1 VDATEVETRER
12 ALEVMVFWG
21 DNALLRVDHLGT
33 ARSYCVGEG
42 DADVVIGAELLG
54 TPRLELL
61 TADGALVIPR
71 GAHGELTVGEAC
83 ITLEVLIQSGHARA
97 DRPDAWSYPLPPFAC
112 ARVCHRGFTFV
123 VRSVNAGKPVGM
135 HEGAAIDYRQ
145 QLWTGLSLALHLV
158 FLGAMYL
165 MPPGA
170 SALSLELLADDARLA
185 SYLMRAPEVPEATPS
200 WLDAR
205 DSGGD
210 QGKRAADDS
219 GQAGKQ
225 AAPSRPTAH
234 ATAGH
239 AQTQQLP
246 RAQAIAQAKTAGILG
261 ALAIAR
267 GAWSSPTSV
276 YGADEPLGYDPQDA
290 LGRLFGAQ
298 VGDAQGFGALGLRG
312 SGRGGGGDGAGTV
325 GVGTLGTVGHGGD
338 GQGTSY
344 GRGAGGLGTR
354 QAQVPRLRV
363 GHADVRGSLS
373 KEAIRRVIQRR
384 LNEVR
389 FCYEQALSSRPEL
402 SGRVQ
407 VKFVI
412 APDGAVRAAGVESS
426 TLAVPRTEDCIAQ
439 AVRRW
444 SFPAPDGGGVVIV
457 SYPFVFDAAP

>member
-1 VDATEVETRER
+1 MDATEVETSER

-21 DNALLRVDHLGT
+21 DNALLRVDHLPV

-54 TPRLELL
+54 TRRLELL

-71 GAHGELTVGEAC
+71 GAHGELTVGESR
-83 ITLEVLIQSGHARA
+83 IGLEALIAGGHARA
-97 DRPDAWSYPLPPFAC
+97 DQPDAWSYPLPPFAS
-112 ARVCHRGFTFV
+112 ARVSHRGFTFV

-135 HEGAAIDYRQ
+135 HEGAVLDFRQ
-145 QLWTGLSLALHLV
+145 QLWTGLSLALHVV

-185 SYLMRAPEVPEATPS
+185 TYLMRPPEVVEATPS
-200 WLDAR
+200 WLDKK

-225 AAPSRPTAH
+225 DAPNRQNAH

-239 AQTQQLP
+239 AQTKQLP
-246 RAQAIAQAKTAGILG
+246 REQALAQAKTAGILG
-261 ALAIAR
+261 ALASAR
-267 GAWSSPTSV
+267 GSWNSPTSI

-290 LGRLFGAQ
+290 LGKLFGAQ
-298 VGDAQGFGALGLRG
+298 IGDAFGFNGLGPTG
-312 SGRGGGGDGAGTV
+312 TGRGGGGDGQGTI

-338 GQGTSY
+338 GQGTHY
-344 GRGAGGLGTR
+344 GRGVGGFGTR
-354 QAQVPRLRV
+354 KEQVPRLRV
-363 GHADVRGSLS
+363 GDADVRGSLS

-389 FCYEQALSSRPEL
+389 FCYEQALTNRPDL
-402 SGRVQ
+402 RGRVQ
-407 VKFVI
+407 MKFVI
-412 APDGAVRAAGVESS
+412 APTGAVQAAAVESS
-426 TLAVPRTEDCIAQ
+426 TLATPRTEDCITQ